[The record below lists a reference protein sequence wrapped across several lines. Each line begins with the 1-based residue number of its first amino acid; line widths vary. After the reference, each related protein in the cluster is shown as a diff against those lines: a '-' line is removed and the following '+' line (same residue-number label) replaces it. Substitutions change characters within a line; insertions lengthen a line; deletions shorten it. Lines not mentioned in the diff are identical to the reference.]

1 MVRKSKILQLILITS
16 LFSYHSCVQKTNV
29 TTIQVEVNNIEA
41 DTINYYLTKDGIGA
55 YPLWQW
61 NYVGLD
67 SSMNAVIEIEN
78 PCLNS
83 ILIMTHSR
91 NFGKSAFLLI
101 LPGDCYSVTLD
112 PSDSIQ
118 VKING
123 NYDEGQQFITD
134 FYNYFNTSTRYETE
148 NEYIGHLYSDTIP
161 ESIMVNFYK
170 NKSPHIEKIE
180 SIYQNKGIDKKRCE
194 AIRTLINY
202 SYLDNMLSV
211 LFRKSLLKEIDTL
224 EYYNNAVAYP
234 VNLMQNDFQKLLSD
248 LFNEF
253 PNNREYIN
261 LYFDL
266 RQHLYYYIWYK
277 SLNDSLSIHDRT
289 EELQLAEKYLDPFLF
304 ELYFASQF
312 TILSMKESFEAVEMR
327 LETFKTRYPNSR
339 YLPGIEYIMPF
350 LKQPYY
356 MYYPPEVSSDIEDL
370 SEEIM
375 LVESYKEIKSLDQII
390 ERYKG
395 KVIYIDFWAS
405 WCAPCIGE
413 FEYAPQLHEFAEKN
427 AIVLLYISTDKD
439 EHKWVNAL
447 NKYMLDGYHARMVTD
462 EFRSEL
468 EKYGIYGIPRYM
480 IVDKEGNVVEH
491 EAKRPSSGNEL
502 FEQLLK
508 YTN

>member
-1 MVRKSKILQLILITS
+1 MVRKSNILQLILIIS

-29 TTIQVEVNNIEA
+29 TTIQVEVKNIET
-41 DTINYYLTKDGIGA
+41 DTISYYLTKDGIGA

-83 ILIMTHSR
+83 ILIMPHSSDFR
-91 NFGKSAFLLI
+91 KSAFLLI
-101 LPGDCYSVTLD
+101 QPGDYYSVLFD

-123 NYDEGQQFITD
+123 NYDDGQQFITD
-134 FYNYFNTSTRYETE
+134 FYYFNTRFETE
-148 NEYIGHLYSDTIP
+148 KEYIGQLYSDTIP
-161 ESIMVNFYK
+161 ESISENFILI
-170 NKSPHIEKIE
+170 KSPHIEKVE
-180 SIYQNKGIDKKRCE
+180 SIYKNKGIDKRRCE

-350 LKQPYY
+350 LKQRYY
-356 MYYPPEVSSDIEDL
+356 MYYPPEVSSDIQDL

-375 LVESYKEIKSLDQII
+375 LVEDYQEIKSLDQII
-390 ERYKG
+390 DRYKG

-427 AIVLLYISTDKD
+427 TIVLLYISTDKD
-439 EHKWVNAL
+439 ELKWVNAL
-447 NKYMLDGYHARMVTD
+447 NNSMLDGYHARMVTD

-480 IVDKEGNVVEH
+480 IVNKEGNIAVT